1 MKYTQI
7 VSTVILSVSL
17 FACVPAKKYN
27 ELVEREKKCSEEL
40 EQFKSSS
47 LKNEALSKEL
57 NARLQVLNTDVN
69 QLKSDTTRLGNSYRY
84 LQTEYDKMVMQ
95 NMTYERKL
103 EDERKQGA
111 KETSALQADLDAK
124 NLELQRKGD
133 VLNQLEMELNAKQLL
148 LADREKRVNELE
160 EAIQRRDDAMKALQ
174 TKVANALRG
183 FENKG
188 LTVVERDGKVYVS
201 LEAKLLFKSGST
213 VVEQEGKNAIIQL
226 AKALE
231 SEKDLEVIVEGHT
244 DSDKLVSGSHP
255 RSNWELS
262 VLRATAVVEI
272 MTSNSKVNPAILSAS
287 GRSEFHPVDAND
299 KAKNRRIEVIISPNL
314 QALFEIINK

>member
-1 MKYTQI
+1 MKYPQI
-7 VSTVILSVSL
+7 ISTTIVGLSL
-17 FACVPAKKYN
+17 LACVPAKKYN
-27 ELVEREKKCSEEL
+27 ELVEREKKCAEEL
-40 EQFKSSS
+40 EQFKSSA

-57 NARLQVLNTDVN
+57 DARLQVLQTDVT
-69 QLKSDTTRLGNSYRY
+69 QLKSDTTKLGNSYRY

-103 EDERKQGA
+103 EEERKQGA

-160 EAIQRRDDAMKALQ
+160 EAIQRRDDAMKTLQ
-174 TKVANALRG
+174 TKVASALRG

-231 SEKDLEVIVEGHT
+231 NEKDLEVIVEGHT
-244 DSDKLVSGSHP
+244 DTDKLVSGSHP
-255 RSNWELS
+255 KSNWELS

-272 MTSNSKVNPAILSAS
+272 MTSNSRVNPAILSAS
-287 GRSEFHPVDAND
+287 GRSEFHPVDPAD

>member
-1 MKYTQI
+1 MKYPQI
-7 VSTVILSVSL
+7 ISTAIVGLSL
-17 FACVPAKKYN
+17 LACVPAKKYN
-27 ELVEREKKCSEEL
+27 ELVEREKKCAEEL
-40 EQFKSSS
+40 EQFKSSA

-57 NARLQVLNTDVN
+57 DARLQVLQTDVT
-69 QLKSDTTRLGNSYRY
+69 QLKSDTTKLGNSYRY

-103 EDERKQGA
+103 EEERKQGA

-160 EAIQRRDDAMKALQ
+160 EAIQRRDDAMKTLQ
-174 TKVANALRG
+174 TKVASALRG

-231 SEKDLEVIVEGHT
+231 NEKDLEVIVEGHT
-244 DSDKLVSGSHP
+244 DTDKLVSGSHP
-255 RSNWELS
+255 KSNWELS

-272 MTSNSKVNPAILSAS
+272 MTSNSRVNPAMLSAS
-287 GRSEFHPVDAND
+287 GRSEFHPVDPAD

>member
-1 MKYTQI
+1 MKYPQI
-7 VSTVILSVSL
+7 ISTAIVGLSL
-17 FACVPAKKYN
+17 LACVPAKKYN
-27 ELVEREKKCSEEL
+27 ELVEREKKCAEEL
-40 EQFKSSS
+40 EQFKSSA

-57 NARLQVLNTDVN
+57 DARLQVLQTDVT
-69 QLKSDTTRLGNSYRY
+69 QLKSDTTKLGNSYRY

-103 EDERKQGA
+103 EEERKQGA

-160 EAIQRRDDAMKALQ
+160 EAIQRRDDAMKTLQ
-174 TKVANALRG
+174 TKVASALRG

-231 SEKDLEVIVEGHT
+231 NEKDLEVIVEGHT
-244 DSDKLVSGSHP
+244 DTDKLVSGSHP
-255 RSNWELS
+255 KSNWELS

-272 MTSNSKVNPAILSAS
+272 MTSNSRVNPAILSAS
-287 GRSEFHPVDAND
+287 GRSEFHPVDPAD